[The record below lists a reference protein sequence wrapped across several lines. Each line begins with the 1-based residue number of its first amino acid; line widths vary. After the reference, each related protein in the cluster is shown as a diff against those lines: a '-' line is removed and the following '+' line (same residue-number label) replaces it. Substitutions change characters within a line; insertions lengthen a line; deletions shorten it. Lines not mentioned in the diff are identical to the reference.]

1 MSTSRHFPSN
11 QIFLCRPWKFETGI
25 ERGEIMGCAV
35 GEISIPEKKKTSS
48 ERDQKLYPKDFF
60 AKVCHNT
67 GSIYLFIFKVASCH
81 FKKLDTG
88 VMPSTRK

>member
-48 ERDQKLYPKDFF
+48 ERDQKLYAKEFF
-60 AKVCHNT
+60 FLKSMSQHRK
-67 GSIYLFIFKVASCH
+67 YLPLH
-81 FKKLDTG
+81 F
-88 VMPSTRK
+88 